1 MYQVTLFDNDGA
13 IVGVEHFSHWTGAM
27 TFMVKLALLHQ
38 QAPLMYILVRQSGN
52 CHNVPESRVWYL
64 AESWCDNDY
73 YGLER

>member
-38 QAPLMYILVRQSGN
+38 QAPLNVYPGATEWELSQRTGKQGLVPRRKLVRQ
-52 CHNVPESRVWYL
+52 
-64 AESWCDNDY
+64 
-73 YGLER
+73 